1 MIDDKFFDALSYFSQ
16 NRSTSNF
23 LCAALRAAKAVWDY
37 GTVVKFAKMRHSREF
52 QVGFQVFF
60 SDRYS
65 LKHPCRW
72 GATFNRLLISPPFR
86 WVPISWESIQCRVDE
101 KADLQK
107 REIQIFA
114 PHWQHAKAT
123 LRYVTASNVQHK
135 TYLLTRRVRELN
147 KMYRLTFSD

>member
-107 REIQIFA
+107 REIQIL
-114 PHWQHAKAT
+114 T
-123 LRYVTASNVQHK
+123 LFDNMPKQRYVTPSNVEHK